1 MKKVIF
7 DIGDVLLFFRTH
19 ELTAAFTDSDED
31 AALLHREIF
40 EHPDWIA
47 LNRDVTEDEAL
58 RRMKKHIP
66 ERLHGAAERVMEHW
80 DEFLFPNEEMNALA
94 EELYAMGCEL
104 YILSN
109 TGARYYSF
117 REKIPALHCFR
128 GVIASWDERVLKP
141 DPEIYRRLFS
151 RFGLAPGDCFFID
164 DNLLNI
170 EGAKWC
176 GMDGCMYRGD
186 MSEVRAAL
194 RAAGLPVAEK

>member
-7 DIGDVLLFFRTH
+7 DIGDVLMFFKTR
-19 ELTAAFTDSDED
+19 ELTAAFTESEAD

-47 LNRDVTEDEAL
+47 LNRDVCEAEAL

-66 ERLHGAAERVMEHW
+66 ERLHGAAERVMERW
-80 DEFLFPNEEMNALA
+80 DEFLFPNEEMNELA
-94 EELYAMGCEL
+94 EELFASGCEL

-109 TGARYYSF
+109 TGERYYKF
-117 REKIPALHCFR
+117 RERIPAFHCFS
-128 GVIASWDERVLKP
+128 GVIASWDERLLKP

-186 MSEVRAAL
+186 MSEIRAAL
-194 RAAGLPVAEK
+194 RAAGVPVAET

>member
-7 DIGDVLLFFRTH
+7 DIGDVLLFFKTH

-40 EHPDWIA
+40 EHPDWIS

-66 ERLHGAAERVMEHW
+66 ERLHSAAERVMARW

-94 EELYAMGCEL
+94 EELFAMGCEE

-128 GVIASWDERVLKP
+128 GVITSWDERVLKP

-151 RFGLAPGDCFFID
+151 RFGLAPGECFFID

-170 EGAKWC
+170 EGAHWC